1 MAEFYGLTSADVT
14 KYFKEHMEADVR
26 HTASWK
32 NIIDGFSEHDQE
44 IISAAESSVT
54 CQNLLLDSCYEEY
67 C

>member
-1 MAEFYGLTSADVT
+1 
-14 KYFKEHMEADVR
+14 MEADIR

-32 NIIDGFSEHDQE
+32 KVIDGFSEHDQE

>member
-1 MAEFYGLTSADVT
+1 
-14 KYFKEHMEADVR
+14 MEADIR
-26 HTASWK
+26 HAASWEK
-32 NIIDGFSEHDQE
+32 LVDSLTQDDNE